1 MDVIVDI
8 SFSLKTHNAYHLSQ
22 GEELTETTQS
32 IKTEDE
38 YNSDRAPL
46 LAKKDIS
53 SNTDEF
59 VPMGIVKMNFNSPF
73 QIFSRN
79 FIKEVH
85 LYQWGRKGK
94 YQWKQI
100 KYRQK
105 KKKKAHQKTKQI
117 SQI

>member
-53 SNTDEF
+53 SNTEEF
-59 VPMGIVKMNFNSPF
+59 VPMELELGCSEMM
-73 QIFSRN
+73 
-79 FIKEVH
+79 FIILPYSVS
-85 LYQWGRKGK
+85 Y
-94 YQWKQI
+94 
-100 KYRQK
+100 
-105 KKKKAHQKTKQI
+105 
-117 SQI
+117 

>member
-1 MDVIVDI
+1 MPII
-8 SFSLKTHNAYHLSQ
+8 SPKEKSWQRPHSPF
-22 GEELTETTQS
+22 
-32 IKTEDE
+32 KTEDE
-38 YNSDRAPL
+38 YNSDRARL

-79 FIKEVH
+79 CIKEAH

-94 YQWKQI
+94 
-100 KYRQK
+100 
-105 KKKKAHQKTKQI
+105 
-117 SQI
+117 